1 MRPVLFHVGGLSV
14 QSYGVSKALAALVA
28 GWLIYREL
36 LRRGAKKEP
45 AYQLATRL
53 TLWGAIGG
61 FAGAKLY
68 YLAEHPGSFSI
79 HHIGGTGF
87 TWYGG
92 LIGGAAAVLIIAH
105 RHGLSARLVAGIA
118 SAPVAFAYGIGRLG
132 CLLAGDGT
140 YGKPSDLPWAMSFP
154 HGTVPTTVQ
163 VQPTPLYEAIVAIA
177 LGTVLWR
184 LRGRISDT
192 AQLATFA
199 IVMGLARFLV
209 EFIRIN
215 PTVVAGLSQP
225 QLWSLGLVALGI
237 ALAIGRPLGRLAVAR
252 ST

>member
-1 MRPVLFHVGGLSV
+1 MRPVLFHLGGISV

-53 TLWGAIGG
+53 TLWGAIAG

-68 YLAEHPGSFSI
+68 YLAEHPDSFSI

-105 RHGLSARLVAGIA
+105 RHGMSARLSAAIV
-118 SAPVAFAYGIGRLG
+118 SAPLAFAYGIGRIG
-132 CLLAGDGT
+132 CFLAGDGT

-154 HGTVPTTVQ
+154 HGTVPTTVP
-163 VQPTPLYEAIVAIA
+163 VQPTALYEAIAAFA
-177 LGTVLWR
+177 LGAVLWR

-192 AQLATFA
+192 AQFATFA

-209 EFIRIN
+209 EFVRIN
-215 PTVVAGLSQP
+215 PSVIAGLSQP
-225 QLWSLGLVALGI
+225 QLWSLVLVAVGI
-237 ALAIGRPLGRLAVAR
+237 VLATRWSPLRGRAR
-252 ST
+252 TSV

>member
-1 MRPVLFHVGGLSV
+1 MSV

-53 TLWGAIGG
+53 TLWGAIAG

-68 YLAEHPGSFSI
+68 YLAEHPSSFSI

-92 LIGGAAAVLIIAH
+92 LIAGTAAVLIIAH

-140 YGKPSDLPWAMSFP
+140 YGKPSDLPWAISFP
-154 HGTVPTTVQ
+154 HGTVPTTVR
-163 VQPTPLYEAIVAIA
+163 VQPTPVYEAIVAIA
-177 LGTVLWR
+177 LGAVLWR

-192 AQLATFA
+192 AQFATFA
-199 IVMGLARFLV
+199 IVMGASRFLV
-209 EFIRIN
+209 EFVRIN
-215 PTVVAGLSQP
+215 PTVFAGLSQP
-225 QLWSLGLVALGI
+225 QLWSLGLVALGG
-237 ALAIGRPLGRLAVAR
+237 ALALGWPPARRPVMSRM
-252 ST
+252 